1 MYLRCKNVFLIAL
14 CLASTTAYPKFKNDC
29 NKSLTN
35 IKEINNYNNKNSE
48 SNQQLTNCSKKYQS
62 NSKEQLDTVLE
73 THKEQKRDLQWG
85 YSAQSK
91 VFFPDDEYLTYLGIP
106 YTNNDKA
113 IEILHAGPQS
123 IDFSKSPESIET
135 TTIPSTTTTTTSKPK
150 DKSPADDILLSELT
164 NLSLDLDDEVSVGQ
178 KIEMKRS
185 DLKSDTDSLN
195 PTGVEILQ
203 NTSLICGSSLGKRI
217 SFANETTLMEFPWTA
232 LLLYNTKI
240 RYHCGG
246 SLITTKYV
254 LTAAHCVAQEFY
266 ELTGV
271 RLGEHDVTEDPD
283 CAPDLGG
290 DDICATT
297 VDVTVVKIIVHHA
310 YSHLSFKNDI
320 ALLMLDKEYLSRSF
334 YPICIPSPDMTFND
348 GRALV
353 AGWGATEK
361 TIHSAVLLKAEVPI
375 LDISK
380 CSEIYRYSVFNDSTE
395 ICGSGVNEIDVC
407 KGDSGGAI
415 FYRKS
420 SGKKDKYHMLGI
432 ISLGVRRCGDSRF
445 LPAVFTKL
453 KGFYKWIENNLE

>member
-1 MYLRCKNVFLIAL
+1 MSLRYKNIFLIAL
-14 CLASTTAYPKFKNDC
+14 CLATTIAYPKIKNDC
-29 NKSLTN
+29 NKKLTN
-35 IKEINNYNNKNSE
+35 EKENNNNINKNCE
-48 SNQQLTNCSKKYQS
+48 SNQQLTIE
-62 NSKEQLDTVLE
+62 SKEQLDTVLE
-73 THKEQKRDLQWG
+73 THREHKRDLQWG
-85 YSAQSK
+85 YSTSSK
-91 VFFPDDEYLTYLGIP
+91 VFFPDDEYLLHLGIP
-106 YTNNDKA
+106 YINNDKA
-113 IEILHAGPQS
+113 IEILHAGP
-123 IDFSKSPESIET
+123 KSLDPSESPKSTET
-135 TTIPSTTTTTTSKPK
+135 TTIPSTTTSNPK
-150 DKSPADDILLSELT
+150 DKSSSDDIPLSELT

-178 KIEMKRS
+178 KIEMKLS

-195 PTGVEILQ
+195 PTGVEILK

-246 SLITTKYV
+246 SLITTQYV

-266 ELTGV
+266 ELNGV

-283 CAPDLGG
+283 CAPDLTGN
-290 DDICATT
+290 DICATT
-297 VDVTVVKIIVHHA
+297 VDAAVLKIIVHHA

-320 ALLMLDKEYLSRSF
+320 ALLKLDKEYLSRSF
-334 YPICIPSPDMTFND
+334 YPICIPPPDMAFNN

-361 TIHSAVLLKAEVPI
+361 TIRSAILLKAEVPI

-380 CSEIYRYSVFNDSTE
+380 CREVYRNSVFNDSTE

-415 FYRKS
+415 FYRQS
-420 SGKKDKYHMLGI
+420 SGKREKYHMLGI

-453 KGFYKWIENNLE
+453 NGFYKWIENNLEL